1 MEATRMTANGK
12 GTPSERRAA
21 GSRAEAGFTLVE
33 ALCAMVI
40 LAFGL
45 MAIANL
51 IAVAASSNT
60 VANQSTAATTMA
72 SQQMEIL
79 KSIPFTTPGT
89 QIFNPALNPGGD
101 LEADQAGY
109 YTNPPTDVPGVGQ
122 IRVRWRITGLPDV
135 VTGATRGLFIEVRA
149 EGMAPLVGMRS
160 RAEFTTFRACA
171 DSDAAGLACP

>member
-1 MEATRMTANGK
+1 MEATRMNANGM
-12 GTPSERRAA
+12 GTQGARA
-21 GSRAEAGFTLVE
+21 GTRGEAGFTLVE
-33 ALCAMVI
+33 ALCAIVI

-60 VANQSTAATTMA
+60 VANQSTAATTLA

-89 QIFNPALNPGGD
+89 QVFNAALAPGGD
-101 LEADQAGY
+101 LETDQAGY
-109 YTNPPTDVPGVGQ
+109 FTNPPTDVPGVGQ
-122 IRVRWRITGLPDV
+122 VRVRWRITGIPDAV
-135 VTGATRGLFIEVRA
+135 SGVPRGLFIEVRA

-171 DSDAAGLACP
+171 DSDPTGLACP